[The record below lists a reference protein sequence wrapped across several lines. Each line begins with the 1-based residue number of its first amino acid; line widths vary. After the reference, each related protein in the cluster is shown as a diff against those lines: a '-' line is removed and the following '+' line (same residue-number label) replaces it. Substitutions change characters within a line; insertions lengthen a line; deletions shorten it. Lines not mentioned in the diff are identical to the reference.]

1 MRNYILFGL
10 ALVGVI
16 FLVDWINKKS
26 DERQVEAQ
34 TYLDNTPVRNQEA
47 FKNEEIVGT
56 TNDGQIV
63 KRVVVEYVTKRC
75 EDCNTVVDRHF
86 VYFVG
91 KTITD
96 NAVVPHGK
104 STRIEPRVDIVD

>member
-10 ALVGVI
+10 ALVGAI
-16 FLVDWINKKS
+16 FLVDWINKKD

-34 TYLDNTPVRNQEA
+34 AYLDNTPIRNQEA
-47 FKNEEIVGT
+47 LKNEEIVGT
-56 TNDGQIV
+56 TNDGQVI
-63 KRVVVEYVTKRC
+63 KRAVVEYVRKRC
-75 EDCNTVVDRHF
+75 DGCNTTVDKHF

-96 NAVVPHGK
+96 NAVVPDGK
-104 STRIEPRVDIVD
+104 STKIEPRVNILD